1 MNMGPLDWAILG
13 VVWAVLVAGVIVTKR
28 YMRSVADFLAAGRT
42 AGRYVV
48 SLSQGMAMV
57 GAISVIAFFQQNYV
71 AGFNLSWWRMSEF
84 LIYLFVTV
92 SGWVVYRFR
101 QTRCLTLAEFFERR
115 YGRSFRVFGGLLSY
129 VAGLINFGIFP
140 AVGARFFLVYTGLPE
155 QVPESVA
162 VLGGLPVYPL
172 LMLVLLATALFF
184 VFAGGQIA
192 VIVTDFMQAVFVS
205 AVFIALVGYL
215 VVSVGW
221 ADISEALTSA
231 PEGQSMVNP
240 FDTGDVEHFD
250 FGFFVIAMIGLVY
263 NAMSW
268 QGEQAYNASAKSAH
282 EAKMGRVLSNWRW
295 VPLHLFLVVIPVVAY
310 TVLHHAHFAPQAAE
324 IEAVLAA
331 TASEEVQ
338 SQMRV
343 PLALTKLLPVGLL
356 GAFAAVMLAAFV
368 STHDT
373 YLHSWGSI
381 FIQDIVMPFRKK
393 PITPQ
398 RHLLLLRL
406 SIVGVAVF
414 IFFFSLL
421 FQQNQH
427 ISLFLAVTGSIFVGG
442 AGAAIIGGLYWRR
455 GTAGGAWAAMITG
468 AVVSLTGVVLN
479 QFVED
484 FALDGQVFWGLAMA
498 ASTLAYVGVSLAQ
511 RKTFDLDALLH
522 RDDVERASAAREAAP
537 EPSRIWKLFGMGR
550 EFTRGDR
557 AIYLVTYAWTFLW
570 LAVFTVGTILSFT
583 GDVSDEAWAGFWKVY
598 VVVHLGAAAVVL
610 VWFTIGGIKDL
621 RAMFRDLATMKR
633 DETDDGMIREAPGI
647 SGLTKSTN
655 GAKFRRAN
663 HPK

>member
-1 MNMGPLDWAILG
+1 MNMAPLDWTILG
-13 VVWAVLVAGVIVTKR
+13 AVWVVLIVGVLFTKR

-84 LIYLFVTV
+84 LIYLLVTV

-129 VAGLINFGIFP
+129 VAGIINFGIFP

-155 QVPESVA
+155 SLD
-162 VLGGLPVYPL
+162 VLGGIPTYPF
-172 LMLVLLATALFF
+172 LMFVLLATALFF

-192 VIVTDFMQAVFVS
+192 VIVTDFLQAVFVS
-205 AVFIALVGYL
+205 AVFIVLVAYL

-221 ADISEALTSA
+221 TDIAEALTTA

-250 FGFFVIAMIGLVY
+250 FGFFLIAMVGLVY

-295 VPLHLFLVVIPVVAY
+295 VPLHLFLVVIPVVAF
-310 TVLHHAHFAPQAAE
+310 TVLNHANFAPQAAE
-324 IEAVLAA
+324 IESVLAA

-356 GAFAAVMLAAFV
+356 GAFAAVMLAAFI

-381 FIQDIVMPFRKK
+381 FIQDVVMPFRKR
-393 PITPQ
+393 PFTQ
-398 RHLLLLRL
+398 RQHLRLLRL
-406 SIVGVAVF
+406 SIVGVAIF
-414 IFFFSLL
+414 IFLFSLF

-455 GTAGGAWAAMITG
+455 GTAGGAWAAMIAG
-468 AVVSLTGVVLN
+468 AAVSLTGVILN
-479 QFVED
+479 QVIED
-484 FALDGQVFWGLAMA
+484 FPLDGQVFWGLAMA
-498 ASTLAYVGVSLAQ
+498 ASTLMYVVVSLAQ
-511 RKTFDLDALLH
+511 NRTFDLDALLH
-522 RDDVERASAAREAAP
+522 RDDVERAGAEREAAP
-537 EPSRIWKLFGMGR
+537 EPSRVWKLFGMGR

-557 AIYLVTYAWTFLW
+557 AIYIVTYAWTFAW
-570 LAVFTVGTILSFT
+570 LAVFAFGTVMSFT
-583 GDVSDEAWAGFWKVY
+583 SDVSDQAWASFWKVY

-610 VWFTIGGIKDL
+610 VWFTIGGIGNL
-621 RAMFRDLATMKR
+621 RSMFRDLSTMKR
-633 DETDDGMIREAPGI
+633 DEADDGMIRPEGPNEG
-647 SGLTKSTN
+647 
-655 GAKFRRAN
+655 
-663 HPK
+663 

>member
-1 MNMGPLDWAILG
+1 MSSLDWTLLAA
-13 VVWAVLVAGVIVTKR
+13 VWAALIVGVLLTRR

-71 AGFNLSWWRMSEF
+71 AGFNLAWWRMSEF
-84 LIYLFVTV
+84 LVYLLVTV

-101 QTRCLTLAEFFERR
+101 ETRCLTLAEFFERR

-129 VAGLINFGIFP
+129 VSGIINFGIFP
-140 AVGARFFLVYTGLPE
+140 AVGARFFLVYTGLPDTVE
-155 QVPESVA
+155 A
-162 VLGGLPVYPL
+162 LGGFPTYPL
-172 LMLVLLATALFF
+172 LMLVLLVTALFF

-192 VIVTDFMQAVFVS
+192 VIVTDFLQAVFVS
-205 AVFIALVGYL
+205 GVFIVLVAYL
-215 VVSVGW
+215 VVSIGW
-221 ADISEALTSA
+221 LDISEALLSA

-250 FGFFVIAMIGLVY
+250 FGFFVIAMVGLVY

-295 VPLHLFLVVIPVVAY
+295 VPLHLFLVVVPVVAY
-310 TVLHHAHFAPQAAE
+310 TVLHHPDFAAQAAV
-324 IEAVLAA
+324 IEDALAQ
-331 TASEEVQ
+331 SSNEEVQ

-343 PLALTKLLPVGLL
+343 PLALTTLLPAGLL
-356 GAFAAVMLAAFV
+356 GAFAAVMLAAFI

-381 FIQDIVMPFRKK
+381 FIQDVVMPFRKR
-393 PITPQ
+393 PFTPKQ
-398 RHLLLLRL
+398 HLRLLRH

-414 IFFFSLL
+414 IFLFSL
-421 FQQNQH
+421 FFEQSQH

-468 AVVSLTGVVLN
+468 AVVSLTGVLCN
-479 QFVED
+479 QFIDD
-484 FALDGQVFWGLAMA
+484 FPLDGQVFWGLSMA
-498 ASTLAYVGVSLAQ
+498 ASSLMYVLVSLIQQ
-511 RKTFDLDALLH
+511 RTFDLDALLN
-522 RDDVERASAAREAAP
+522 RDAARQAERSA
-537 EPSRIWKLFGMGR
+537 SGRWKLFGMGH
-550 EFTRGDR
+550 EFTFGDR
-557 AIYLVTYAWTFLW
+557 VIYLVTYAWTFAW
-570 LAVFTVGTILSFT
+570 LAVFAVGTVLTLTGSLADETWAQFWEIYVWIHLS
-583 GDVSDEAWAGFWKVY
+583 
-598 VVVHLGAAAVVL
+598 AAAIVL
-610 VWFTIGGIKDL
+610 VWFTLGGIGNL
-621 RAMFRDLATMKR
+621 RTMFRELGSMER
-633 DETDDGMIREAPGI
+633 DETDDGKVR
-647 SGLTKSTN
+647 
-655 GAKFRRAN
+655 
-663 HPK
+663 